1 MVPRLK
7 WDEWAPPL
15 VLVMLALAASV
26 TSLGNLFVYD
36 SIPIIRENPDVHTLA
51 APWELFARQYWP
63 PPFLGLYRP
72 LSIFWF
78 RVQWL
83 VGGGEPWVF
92 HAVSMALSAVTA
104 LAVYALGRRLFPA
117 TVAWIAAALFAVH
130 PVHVESV
137 AVAINQSEIMVTLL
151 LTVSVALYLRGR
163 LAATF
168 PAKTAAVIALLYVIA
183 CFTKEQGIVL
193 PGLLLA
199 AEITVV
205 RDGRPWR
212 QRLPAVRLLYLIL
225 TLIASVYLLAR
236 GLVIDDFIG
245 TYTAEALVGQSMGG
259 RALTMLS
266 VVPLWLELLF
276 VPINQQVDYLP
287 QEITTATS
295 FGFPQMVGSLILVLA
310 VIVAIRARRHH
321 PATTLGIMWIAIA
334 LFPVSNVLIPT
345 GIVLAERALILP
357 SVGAVLVIGSA
368 VAWLVARRLHYPVRV
383 GLKVVLPLILVAG
396 VWRSASRTRI
406 YHDQL
411 SLFTQAIADSP
422 LSFKSHFAYADIMF
436 QLGNNGLAERH
447 FRIAL
452 RLYADYP
459 RVYQGLADRYR
470 LAGLC
475 VPAIPLYLEGL
486 ARTRTTHY
494 FDLRT
499 SLIACL
505 LHEGRYREAAAQSR
519 MGIAGETDVDVFRQ
533 ALVTADSAR
542 LVEAPPGTVAFRI
555 KPANRLEDSE

>member
-1 MVPRLK
+1 MVLRPK
-7 WDEWAPPL
+7 WNEWVRPL
-15 VLVMLALAASV
+15 ALMMLAVAASV
-26 TSLGNLFVYD
+26 TSLGNLFAYD

-78 RVQWL
+78 RLQWL
-83 VGGGEPWVF
+83 VGGGDPWLF
-92 HAVSMALSAVTA
+92 HAVSMALSAVTT
-104 LAVYALGRRLFPA
+104 LVVYALGRRIFPV

-137 AVAINQSEIMVTLL
+137 ALAINQSEIVVTLL
-151 LTVSVALYLRGR
+151 LTASVALYLRAR
-163 LAATF
+163 QADVF
-168 PAKTAAVIALLYVIA
+168 SVKTAATITLFYVMA

-205 RDGRPWR
+205 QDRRPWR
-212 QRLPAVRLLYLIL
+212 QRLPTVRLLYLIL
-225 TLIASVYLLAR
+225 TLVASVYLFAR
-236 GLVIDDFIG
+236 GLVIDGFIG

-266 VVPLWLELLF
+266 VVPLWLQLLF
-276 VPINQQVDYLP
+276 APINQQVDYLP

-295 FGFPQMVGSLILVLA
+295 FGFPQLVGSLILVLA
-310 VIVAIRARRHH
+310 VIFAFRARKQH
-321 PATTLGIMWIAIA
+321 PAATLGILWIAVA
-334 LFPVSNVLIPT
+334 LFPVSNVLVPT
-345 GIVLAERALILP
+345 GIVLAERAMILP
-357 SVGAVLVIGSA
+357 SVGGVLVIGSA
-368 VAWLVARRLHYPVRV
+368 VAWFVTRPMKSQVRV
-383 GLKVVLPLILVAG
+383 GLRVALSLILMAG
-396 VWRSASRTRI
+396 VWRSATRTRI

-411 SLFTQAIADSP
+411 TLFTQAIVDSP
-422 LSFKSHFAYADIMF
+422 LSYKSHFAYADIMF
-436 QLGNNGLAERH
+436 QLGDNGLAERH

-452 RLYADYP
+452 RLYPDYP

-533 ALVTADSAR
+533 ALVTADSAG
-542 LVEAPPGTVAFRI
+542 LVQAPPGTVAFRI
-555 KPANRLEDSE
+555 TQTDSLEDSE